1 MTILYIHIFAGGLSL
16 FGGALAVYAVKGS
29 PLHLIAGRVFF
40 AATIAI
46 FLTAIPLAIVNE
58 NIFLFLI
65 AIFSFYLAFAG
76 WRFARNVSGRPAAI
90 DLLAVLLMLSSGL
103 GMWALAWIFYQTENS
118 HYVVMVLFGVIA
130 LALGITD
137 LLSFQSG
144 KVVGSKR
151 VTRHL
156 TNMLGAMIAVIT
168 AFLVVNVE
176 LGPSAPSW
184 LIWVLPTA
192 LVTPYIVLWNIR
204 LR

>member
-1 MTILYIHIFAGGLSL
+1 MPHAHKVRASLAKVTPRKVGRAHDYSIYSLFAGGLSL

-29 PLHLIAGRVFF
+29 PLHLIAGRIFF

-58 NIFLFLI
+58 NIYLFLI

-118 HYVVMVLFGVIA
+118 HYVVMVLFWGDCFGA
-130 LALGITD
+130 
-137 LLSFQSG
+137 
-144 KVVGSKR
+144 
-151 VTRHL
+151 RHH
-156 TNMLGAMIAVIT
+156 
-168 AFLVVNVE
+168 
-176 LGPSAPSW
+176 
-184 LIWVLPTA
+184 
-192 LVTPYIVLWNIR
+192 
-204 LR
+204 